1 MKTIMTAEEV
11 TMMSNVIHPGILLI
25 LVGIIAAAV
34 PKSLR
39 KVVLAI
45 GPFAALFAALTMPMG
60 TDLSLSVPGTD
71 YVLGYMHVDGLSYVF
86 CMIFAMMACI
96 GGIYSCHNESHM
108 EALAS
113 MAYAGSALGVT
124 LAKDWITFIMFW
136 EALAVTSL
144 FLIWCHH
151 TPASRKA
158 GFRYLLV
165 HMLGG
170 NLLLL
175 GIFLE
180 VGNGHS
186 LVANLAQGPH
196 DMAFWAI
203 LIGVAVNAA
212 IPPLNGWLVDA
223 YPEGTI
229 TGSVFL
235 SSFTTKVAVY
245 ALIRIFAGADF
256 LMAAGC
262 FMAIYGALFAIMEN
276 DMRRLLG
283 YHIISQVGFMVA
295 GVGVG
300 TAMAL
305 NGAAAHAFSHI
316 LYKSLLFMCAGAIMY
331 ATGIRKI
338 NQLSGMA
345 RKMPFVAI
353 CFFVAAFS
361 ISGVP
366 LFNGFISKT
375 ITMAA
380 ASAAGYEWVN
390 MLLELASVGT
400 FLSITLKMGYF
411 IFLRNDGN
419 EVEIKKELPKNMYV
433 AMAAGSFLCFL
444 YGVYPDLL
452 YRYLPFNGPAYVP
465 FTAAHVLS
473 YIEILVITIIPF
485 MMFLSR
491 MEPHTALSLDTD
503 WFYRR
508 PFAWLV
514 GLVSGWLCAL
524 CSALGGVWGLM
535 YKKFMELTSNPM
547 DFLDARPFR
556 KRTHYNPENY
566 RTSIA
571 DPMMI
576 ILTVLVSCAAYFIDS
591 L

>member
-1 MKTIMTAEEV
+1 
-11 TMMSNVIHPGILLI
+11 MSNLLHPGLI
-25 LVGIIAAAV
+25 LIAVGFLAMIL
-34 PKSLR
+34 PKMLR
-39 KVVLAI
+39 KIILAV
-45 GPFAALFAALTMPMG
+45 GPFVAFFAALNMPLG
-60 TDLSLSVPGTD
+60 TDLSIGLYGTGFQ
-71 YVLGYMHVDGLSYVF
+71 LGYMYVDKLSYVF
-86 CMIFAMMACI
+86 CMIFALMACI
-96 GGIYSCHNESHM
+96 GGLYSCHNENPM
-108 EALAS
+108 EAFCS
-113 MAYAGSALGVT
+113 MAYAGCALGVT
-124 LAKDWITFIMFW
+124 LAKDWLTMIFFW

-151 TPASRKA
+151 TPASRRA

-170 NLLLL
+170 NLLLG
-175 GIFLE
+175 GIFLK
-180 VGNGHS
+180 VGQGDLLIN
-186 LVANLAQGPH
+186 NLALGAH
-196 DMAFWAI
+196 DIAFWAI

-212 IPPLNGWLVDA
+212 IPPLNAWLVDA

-245 ALIRIFAGADF
+245 CLIRIFAGTDF
-256 LMAAGC
+256 LMGFGC
-262 FMAIYGALFAIMEN
+262 FMALYGAAYAIMEN

-295 GVGVG
+295 GVGIG

-305 NGAAAHAFSHI
+305 NGATAHAFSHI
-316 LYKSLLFMCAGAIMY
+316 LYKSLLFMCAGAIIY

-345 RKMPFVAI
+345 KKMPFVAI

-366 LFNGFISKT
+366 FFNGFISKT
-375 ITMAA
+375 ITLAA
-380 ASAAGYEWVN
+380 ASEAGHAWVYA
-390 MLLELASVGT
+390 LLELASIGT

-411 IFLRNDGN
+411 IFLRQ
-419 EVEIKKELPKNMYV
+419 EERKVEIKNNLPKNMYLGMGLG
-433 AMAAGSFLCFL
+433 ASLCFL

-452 YRYLPFNGPAYVP
+452 YRYLPFAAPMYVP
-465 FTAAHVLS
+465 FTAAHIVS
-473 YIEILVITIIPF
+473 YIEILVVTMVPF
-485 MMFLSR
+485 MMFLPC

-503 WFYRR
+503 WFYRKPLAFIILR
-508 PFAWLV
+508 
-514 GLVSGWLCAL
+514 VSALFCAL
-524 CSALGGVWGLM
+524 SSALGSAWRVLYEKCM
-535 YKKFMELTSNPM
+535 DLTANPM
-547 DFLDARPFR
+547 DFLDAKPFR

-571 DPMMI
+571 DPMMVT
-576 ILTVLVSCAAYFIDS
+576 LTVLVSSIAYFIAT

>member
-1 MKTIMTAEEV
+1 
-11 TMMSNVIHPGILLI
+11 MSNLLHPGLI
-25 LVGIIAAAV
+25 LIAVGFLAMLL
-34 PKSLR
+34 PKMLR
-39 KVVLAI
+39 KIVLAV
-45 GPFAALFAALTMPMG
+45 GPFAALFAALNMPLG
-60 TDLSLSVPGTD
+60 TDLSIGLYGTGFQ
-71 YVLGYMHVDGLSYVF
+71 LGYMYVDKLSYVF
-86 CMIFAMMACI
+86 CMIFALMACI
-96 GGIYSCHNESHM
+96 GGLYSCHNENQM
-108 EALAS
+108 EAFCS
-113 MAYAGSALGVT
+113 MAYAGCALGVT
-124 LAKDWITFIMFW
+124 LAKDWLTMIFFW

-151 TPASRKA
+151 TPTSRRA

-170 NLLLL
+170 NLLLG
-175 GIFLE
+175 GIFLK
-180 VGNGHS
+180 VGQGDLLIN
-186 LVANLAQGPH
+186 NLALGTH
-196 DMAFWAI
+196 DIAFWAI

-212 IPPLNGWLVDA
+212 IPPVNAWLVDA

-245 ALIRIFAGADF
+245 CLIRIFAGTDF
-256 LMAAGC
+256 LMAFGC
-262 FMAIYGALFAIMEN
+262 FMALYGAAYAIMEN

-295 GVGVG
+295 GVGIG
-300 TAMAL
+300 TSMAL
-305 NGAAAHAFSHI
+305 NGATAHAFSHI
-316 LYKSLLFMCAGAIMY
+316 LYKSLLFMCAGAIIY

-345 RKMPFVAI
+345 KKMPFVAI

-375 ITMAA
+375 ITIAA
-380 ASAAGYEWVN
+380 AAEAGYAWVYA
-390 MLLELASVGT
+390 LLELASIGT

-411 IFLRNDGN
+411 IFLRKA
-419 EVEIKKELPKNMYV
+419 EHKIEIKNSLPKNMYLGMGLG
-433 AMAAGSFLCFL
+433 ASLCFL

-452 YRYLPFNGPAYVP
+452 YRYLPFDAPTYVP
-465 FTAAHVLS
+465 FTAAHIVS
-473 YIEILVITIIPF
+473 YIEILVVTMVPF
-485 MMFLSR
+485 MMFLPR

-503 WFYRR
+503 WFYRKPLAFIILR
-508 PFAWLV
+508 
-514 GLVSGWLCAL
+514 VSALFCAL
-524 CSALGGVWGLM
+524 SSALGSAWRVL
-535 YKKFMELTSNPM
+535 YEKFMDLTANPM
-547 DFLDARPFR
+547 DFLDAKPFR

-571 DPMMI
+571 DPMMVT
-576 ILTVLVSCAAYFIDS
+576 LTVLVSSIAYFIAT

>member
-1 MKTIMTAEEV
+1 
-11 TMMSNVIHPGILLI
+11 MSNLLHPGFILI
-25 LVGIIAAAV
+25 FVGFIAMVLPKMLRRIVLAVGPLFAFYAAV
-34 PKSLR
+34 NME
-39 KVVLAI
+39 I
-45 GPFAALFAALTMPMG
+45 G
-60 TDLSLSVPGTD
+60 TDLSIEFFGTG
-71 YVLGYMHVDGLSYVF
+71 YQLGYMYVDKLSYIF
-86 CMIFAMMACI
+86 CMIFALMACI
-96 GGIYSCHNESHM
+96 GGIYSCHNENRM
-108 EALAS
+108 EALSS
-113 MAYAGSALGVT
+113 MSYAGCALGVT
-124 LAKDWITFIMFW
+124 LAKDWLTLIFFW
-136 EALAVTSL
+136 EALAITSM
-144 FLIWCHH
+144 FLIWCRNK
-151 TPASRKA
+151 PESRRA
-158 GFRYLLV
+158 GFRYVLV
-165 HMLGG
+165 HMFGG

-175 GIFLE
+175 GMFLKLGQGE
-180 VGNGHS
+180 S
-186 LVANLAQGPH
+186 LVVNLAQGAH
-196 DMAFWAI
+196 DAAFWAI

-212 IPPLNGWLVDA
+212 IPPVNAWLVDA

-245 ALIRIFAGADF
+245 ALIRIFAGTDF
-256 LMAAGC
+256 LMGLGC
-262 FMAIYGALFAIMEN
+262 FMAIYGAAYAIMEN

-316 LYKSLLFMCAGAIMY
+316 LYKSLLFMCAGAIIY

-345 RKMPFVAI
+345 KKMPFVSF

-375 ITMAA
+375 ITIAA
-380 ASAAGYEWVN
+380 ASAAGYDWVYN
-390 MLLELASVGT
+390 LLELASIGT

-411 IFLRNDGN
+411 IFLRDTDNN
-419 EVEIKKELPKNMYV
+419 VELKNHLPKNMYA
-433 AMAAGSFLCFL
+433 AMGIGAALCFF

-452 YRYLPFNGPAYVP
+452 YRYLPFGAPGYEP
-465 FTAAHVLS
+465 FTAAHILS
-473 YIEILVITIIPF
+473 YIEILLVTMIPF
-485 MMFLSR
+485 MMFLPR
-491 MEPHTALSLDTD
+491 MEPHTAISLDTD
-503 WFYRR
+503 WLYRK
-508 PFAWLV
+508 PLYSLISLLSALF
-514 GLVSGWLCAL
+514 CAL
-524 CSALGGVWGLM
+524 CSALGSAWGVL
-535 YKKFMELTSNPM
+535 YEKFMGLTNNPM
-547 DFLDARPFR
+547 DFLDAKPFR

-576 ILTVLVSCAAYFIDS
+576 TLTVLVGSIAYFIAT

>member
-1 MKTIMTAEEV
+1 
-11 TMMSNVIHPGILLI
+11 MSNILHPGLI
-25 LVGIIAAAV
+25 LIAIGFIAMIG
-34 PKSLR
+34 P
-39 KVVLAI
+39 KVVRRFMLCV
-45 GPFAALFAALTMPMG
+45 GPVAALYAALNMPVG
-60 TDLSLSVPGTD
+60 TDLSIEFFGT
-71 YVLGYMHVDGLSYVF
+71 GYMLHYMYVDKLSYVF
-86 CMIFAMMACI
+86 CMIFALMACI
-96 GGIYSCHNESHM
+96 GGIYSCHNKNRM
-108 EALAS
+108 EALCS
-113 MAYAGSALGVT
+113 MSYAGCALGVT
-124 LAKDWITFIMFW
+124 LAKDWLTLIFFW

-144 FLIWCHH
+144 FLIWCRH
-151 TPASRKA
+151 TPQSRRA

-165 HMLGG
+165 HMFGG

-175 GIFLE
+175 GIFLK
-180 VGNGHS
+180 VGHGDPM
-186 LVANLAQGPH
+186 VANLAQGPH
-196 DMAFWAI
+196 DVAFWAI

-212 IPPLNGWLVDA
+212 IPPLNAWLVDA

-256 LMAAGC
+256 LMGFGC
-262 FMAIYGALFAIMEN
+262 FMALYGAAYAIMEN

-316 LYKSLLFMCAGAIMY
+316 LYKSLLFMCAGAIIY

-345 RKMPFVAI
+345 KKMPFVAV

-366 LFNGFISKT
+366 FFNGFISKT
-375 ITMAA
+375 ITIAA
-380 ASAAGYEWVN
+380 ASAAGYDWVYT
-390 MLLELASVGT
+390 LLELASIGT

-411 IFLRNDGN
+411 IFLRDTD
-419 EVEIKKELPKNMYV
+419 KKVSLHTKLPLNMYV
-433 AMAAGSFLCFL
+433 AMGLGAALCFM
-444 YGVYPDLL
+444 YGVYPDFL
-452 YRYLPFNGPAYVP
+452 YRYLPFGYPEYQP
-465 FTAAHVLS
+465 YTAAHMLS
-473 YIEILVITIIPF
+473 YVEILTVTMVPF
-485 MMFLSR
+485 MMFLPR

-503 WFYRR
+503 WFYRK
-508 PFAWLV
+508 PIFFV
-514 GLVSGWLCAL
+514 VSKVSALFCAL
-524 CSALGGVWGLM
+524 CSGLGGAWGVM
-535 YKKFMELTSNPM
+535 YRKFMDLTSNPM
-547 DFLDARPFR
+547 DFLDAKPFR
-556 KRTHYNPENY
+556 KRTHYTPENY

-576 ILTVLVSCAAYFIDS
+576 TLTVLVSSIAYFIAT

>member
-1 MKTIMTAEEV
+1 
-11 TMMSNVIHPGILLI
+11 MSDVWHPGILLI
-25 LVGIIAAAV
+25 LVGLIAAAV
-34 PKSLR
+34 PKVLR
-39 KVVLAI
+39 RIVLAV
-45 GPFAALFAALTMPMG
+45 GPFLALAAALTMPVG
-60 TDLSLSVPGTD
+60 TDQSFEFLGT
-71 YVLGYMHVDGLSYVF
+71 GYMLQYLHVDGLSYVF
-86 CMIFAMMACI
+86 CMIFSMMACI
-96 GGIYSCHNESHM
+96 GGIYSCHNENRM
-108 EALAS
+108 EAFCS

-124 LAKDWITFIMFW
+124 LAKDWMTFIAFW

-151 TPASRKA
+151 TPASRHA

-170 NLLLL
+170 NLLLW

-180 VGNGHS
+180 VGGGHG

-196 DMAFWAI
+196 DLAFWAI
-203 LIGVAVNAA
+203 LIGVSVNAA

-256 LMAAGC
+256 LMGVGC

-316 LYKSLLFMCAGAIMY
+316 LYKSLLFMCAGAIIY

-345 RKMPFVAI
+345 KRMPFVAA

-366 LFNGFISKT
+366 FFNGFISKT
-375 ITMAA
+375 ITIAA
-380 ASAAGYEWVN
+380 ASAAGYDWVYT
-390 MLLELASVGT
+390 LLELASVGT

-411 IFLRNDGN
+411 IFLRQDDKPI
-419 EVEIKKELPKNMYV
+419 EIKNALPKNMYV
-433 AMAAGSFLCFL
+433 AMGLGAGLCFL
-444 YGVYPDLL
+444 YGVDPDLL
-452 YRYLPFNGPAYVP
+452 YRYLPFGAVGYEP
-465 FTAAHVLS
+465 FTAAHMVS
-473 YIEILVITIIPF
+473 YVEILMVTMVPF
-485 MMFLSR
+485 MMFLPR
-491 MEPHTALSLDTD
+491 MEPHTALTLDTD
-503 WFYRR
+503 WFYRK
-508 PFAWLV
+508 PFAFLI
-514 GLVSGWLCAL
+514 GLLSSLFCAL
-524 CSALGGVWGLM
+524 CDALGGAWGVM
-535 YKKFMELTSNPM
+535 YKKFMDLTSNPM

-576 ILTVLVSCAAYFIDS
+576 ILTVLVSCAAYFITS

>member
-1 MKTIMTAEEV
+1 
-11 TMMSNVIHPGILLI
+11 MSNLLHPGFILI
-25 LVGIIAAAV
+25 FVGFIAMVLPKMLRRIVLAVGPLFAFYAAV
-34 PKSLR
+34 NME
-39 KVVLAI
+39 I
-45 GPFAALFAALTMPMG
+45 G
-60 TDLSLSVPGTD
+60 TDLNIEFFGTG
-71 YVLGYMHVDGLSYVF
+71 YQLGYMYVDKLSYIF
-86 CMIFAMMACI
+86 CMIFALMACI
-96 GGIYSCHNESHM
+96 GGIYSCHNENRM
-108 EALAS
+108 EALSS
-113 MAYAGSALGVT
+113 MSYAGCALGVT
-124 LAKDWITFIMFW
+124 LAKDWLTLIFFW
-136 EALAVTSL
+136 EALAITSM
-144 FLIWCHH
+144 FLIWCRNK
-151 TPASRKA
+151 PESRRA
-158 GFRYLLV
+158 GFRYVLV
-165 HMLGG
+165 HMFGG

-175 GIFLE
+175 GMFLKLGQGE
-180 VGNGHS
+180 S
-186 LVANLAQGPH
+186 LVVNLAQGAH
-196 DMAFWAI
+196 DAAFWAI

-212 IPPLNGWLVDA
+212 IPPVNAWLVDA

-245 ALIRIFAGADF
+245 ALIRIFAGTDF
-256 LMAAGC
+256 LMALGC
-262 FMAIYGALFAIMEN
+262 FMAIYGAAYAIMEN

-316 LYKSLLFMCAGAIMY
+316 LYKSLLFMCAGAIIY

-345 RKMPFVAI
+345 KKMPFVSF

-375 ITMAA
+375 ITIAA
-380 ASAAGYEWVN
+380 ASAAGYDWVYN
-390 MLLELASVGT
+390 LLELASIGT

-411 IFLRNDGN
+411 IFLRDTDNN
-419 EVEIKKELPKNMYV
+419 VELKNHLPKNMYA
-433 AMAAGSFLCFL
+433 AMGIGAVLCFL

-452 YRYLPFNGPAYVP
+452 YRYLPFGAPGYEP
-465 FTAAHVLS
+465 FTAAHILS
-473 YIEILVITIIPF
+473 YIEILVVTMIPF
-485 MMFLSR
+485 MMFLPR
-491 MEPHTALSLDTD
+491 MEPHTAISLDTD
-503 WFYRR
+503 WLYRK
-508 PFAWLV
+508 PLYSLISLLSALF
-514 GLVSGWLCAL
+514 CAL
-524 CSALGGVWGLM
+524 CSALGSAWGVL
-535 YKKFMELTSNPM
+535 YEKFMGLTNNPM
-547 DFLDARPFR
+547 DFLDAKPFR

-576 ILTVLVSCAAYFIDS
+576 TLTVLVGSIAYFIAT

>member
-1 MKTIMTAEEV
+1 MNNAW
-11 TMMSNVIHPGILLI
+11 HPGIILI
-25 LVGIIAAAV
+25 LVGLIAAIV
-34 PKSLR
+34 PKALR
-39 KVVLAI
+39 RVVLAI
-45 GPFAALFAALTMPMG
+45 GPFAALAAALSMPMG
-60 TDLSLSVPGTD
+60 TDLSMEFFGTG
-71 YVLGYMHVDGLSYVF
+71 YVLDYFHVDGLSYVF
-86 CMIFAMMACI
+86 CMIFALMACI
-96 GGIYSCHNESHM
+96 GGIYSCHNDSRI
-108 EALAS
+108 EAFAS
-113 MAYAGSALGVT
+113 MAYAGCALGVT
-124 LAKDWITFIMFW
+124 LAKDWMTFIAFW
-136 EALAVTSL
+136 EGLAVTSL

-151 TPASRKA
+151 TPASRRA
-158 GFRYLLV
+158 GYRYLMV

-170 NLLLL
+170 NLLLY

-180 VGNGHS
+180 VGAGNG
-186 LVANLAQGPH
+186 LVMNLATGAHNLP
-196 DMAFWAI
+196 FWAI
-203 LIGVAVNAA
+203 LIGIAVNAA
-212 IPPLNGWLVDA
+212 IPPVNAWLVDA

-245 ALIRIFAGADF
+245 ALIRIFAGTDF

-262 FMAIYGALFAIMEN
+262 FMALYGALYAIMEN

-316 LYKSLLFMCAGAIMY
+316 LYKSLLFMCAGAIIY

-345 RKMPFVAI
+345 KRMPFVAL

-375 ITMAA
+375 ITIAA
-380 ASAAGYEWVN
+380 AAEAGYDWVYT
-390 MLLELASVGT
+390 LLELASVGT

-411 IFLRNDGN
+411 IFLR
-419 EVEIKKELPKNMYV
+419 KEEKDIVMKHKLPKNMYV
-433 AMAAGSFLCFL
+433 AMGLGACLCFL

-452 YRYLPFNGPAYVP
+452 YRFLPFGTVTYEP
-465 FTAAHVLS
+465 FTAAHLLS
-473 YIEILVITIIPF
+473 YVEILVVTMVPF
-485 MMFLSR
+485 MMFLPR
-491 MEPHTALSLDTD
+491 MEPHIALSLDTD
-503 WFYRR
+503 WFYRK
-508 PFAWLV
+508 PFAAIMNF
-514 GLVSGWLCAL
+514 VSGLMCAL
-524 CSALGGVWGLM
+524 CKGLGDAWGIAND
-535 YKKFMELTSNPM
+535 KFMDLTSNPM

-576 ILTVLVSCAAYFIDS
+576 ILTVLVSCAAYFITS
-591 L
+591 LRF

>member
-1 MKTIMTAEEV
+1 
-11 TMMSNVIHPGILLI
+11 MSNLMHPGLI
-25 LVGIIAAAV
+25 LIAVGVVAMVV
-34 PKSLR
+34 PKLLR
-39 KVVLAI
+39 RIVLAV
-45 GPFAALFAALTMPMG
+45 GPFFALFAALSMPVG
-60 TDLSLSVPGTD
+60 TDLTVEFFGTG
-71 YVLGYMHVDGLSYVF
+71 YQLGYMYVDKLSYIF
-86 CMIFAMMACI
+86 CMIFALMACI
-96 GGIYSCHNESHM
+96 GGIYSCHNESRM
-108 EALAS
+108 EALCS
-113 MAYAGSALGVT
+113 MAYAGCALGVT
-124 LAKDWITFIMFW
+124 LSKDWLTLIFFW

-151 TPASRKA
+151 TPASRRA

-175 GIFLE
+175 GIFLK
-180 VGNGHS
+180 VGQGS
-186 LVANLAQGPH
+186 PLVANLAQGPH
-196 DMAFWAI
+196 DVAFWAI

-212 IPPLNGWLVDA
+212 IPPLNAWLVDA

-245 ALIRIFAGADF
+245 ALIRIFAGTDF
-256 LMAAGC
+256 LMGFGC
-262 FMAIYGALFAIMEN
+262 FMALYGAAYAIMEN

-316 LYKSLLFMCAGAIMY
+316 LYKSLLFMCAGAIIY

-338 NQLSGMA
+338 NQLAGMA
-345 RKMPFVAI
+345 KKMPFVAV

-366 LFNGFISKT
+366 FFNGFISKT
-375 ITMAA
+375 ITIAA
-380 ASAAGYEWVN
+380 ASAAGYDWVYT
-390 MLLELASVGT
+390 LLELASIGT

-411 IFLRNDGN
+411 IFLRKADKDV
-419 EVEIKKELPKNMYV
+419 EVKTALPVNMY
-433 AMAAGSFLCFL
+433 AGMGIGAALCFI

-452 YRYLPFNGPAYVP
+452 YRYLPFGAAGYEP
-465 FTAAHVLS
+465 FTAAHMLS
-473 YIEILVITIIPF
+473 YVEILVVTMVPF
-485 MMFLSR
+485 MMFLPR

-503 WFYRR
+503 WFYRK
-508 PFAWLV
+508 PFFFIISH
-514 GLVSGWLCAL
+514 VSALFCAL
-524 CSALGGVWGLM
+524 CSALGAAWGVL
-535 YKKFMELTSNPM
+535 YEKFMDLTTNPM
-547 DFLDARPFR
+547 DFLDAKPFR

-576 ILTVLVSCAAYFIDS
+576 TLTVLVSSIAYFIAT

>member
-1 MKTIMTAEEV
+1 
-11 TMMSNVIHPGILLI
+11 MSNLLHPGFILI
-25 LVGIIAAAV
+25 FVGFIAMVLPKMLRRIVLAVGPLFAFYAAV
-34 PKSLR
+34 NME
-39 KVVLAI
+39 I
-45 GPFAALFAALTMPMG
+45 G
-60 TDLSLSVPGTD
+60 TDLSIEFFGTG
-71 YVLGYMHVDGLSYVF
+71 YQLGYMYVDKLSYIF
-86 CMIFAMMACI
+86 CMIFALMACI
-96 GGIYSCHNESHM
+96 GGIYSCHNENRM
-108 EALAS
+108 EALSS
-113 MAYAGSALGVT
+113 MSYAGCALGVT
-124 LAKDWITFIMFW
+124 LAKDWLTLIFFW
-136 EALAVTSL
+136 EALAITSM
-144 FLIWCHH
+144 FLIWCRNK
-151 TPASRKA
+151 PESRRA
-158 GFRYLLV
+158 GFRYVLV
-165 HMLGG
+165 HMFGG

-175 GIFLE
+175 GMFLKLGQGE
-180 VGNGHS
+180 S
-186 LVANLAQGPH
+186 LVVNLAQGAH
-196 DMAFWAI
+196 DAAFWAI

-212 IPPLNGWLVDA
+212 IPPVNAWLVDA

-245 ALIRIFAGADF
+245 ALIRIFVGTDF
-256 LMAAGC
+256 LMGLGC
-262 FMAIYGALFAIMEN
+262 FMAIYGAAYAIMEN

-316 LYKSLLFMCAGAIMY
+316 LYKSLLFMCAGAIIY

-345 RKMPFVAI
+345 KKMPFVSF

-375 ITMAA
+375 ITIAA
-380 ASAAGYEWVN
+380 ASAAGYDWVYN
-390 MLLELASVGT
+390 LLELASIGT

-411 IFLRNDGN
+411 IFLRDTDNN
-419 EVEIKKELPKNMYV
+419 VELKNHLPKNMYA
-433 AMAAGSFLCFL
+433 AMGIGAALCFF

-452 YRYLPFNGPAYVP
+452 YRYLPFGAPGYEP
-465 FTAAHVLS
+465 FTAAHILS
-473 YIEILVITIIPF
+473 YIEILLVTMIPF
-485 MMFLSR
+485 MMFLPR
-491 MEPHTALSLDTD
+491 MEPHTAISLDTD
-503 WFYRR
+503 WLYRK
-508 PFAWLV
+508 PLYSLISLLSALF
-514 GLVSGWLCAL
+514 CAL
-524 CSALGGVWGLM
+524 CSALGSAWGVL
-535 YKKFMELTSNPM
+535 YEKFMGLTNNPM
-547 DFLDARPFR
+547 DFLDAKPFR

-576 ILTVLVSCAAYFIDS
+576 TLTVLVGSIAYFIAT